1 MLEELWFVQSG
12 QKTGSG
18 TDTYDPAQ
26 WLNEDH
32 TKVIL
37 NKEPGNLPFGKGP
50 RNCAG
55 QNLANVEMVLIFVLL
70 AREVREVVV
79 SREEIKR
86 LFTVT
91 SHPTGCPLKLVAR
104 A

>member
-1 MLEELWFVQSG
+1 MQSG

-18 TDTYDPAQ
+18 TPAYNPGQ

-32 TKVIL
+32 SKVTM
-37 NKEPGNLPFGKGP
+37 NKDPGHLPFGKGV
-50 RNCAG
+50 RNCVG
-55 QNLANVEMVLIFVLL
+55 QNLATVEMILIFVLL

-79 SREEIKR
+79 SEEEIKR
-86 LFTVT
+86 PFNAIAH
-91 SHPTGCPLKLVAR
+91 STGCPLRFVAR